1 MSSLS
6 NKVALVTGGTSGIGR
21 AAAIALANHGAKVV
35 VSGRR
40 ETEGKETVKLMA
52 EAGGEGTFIQGDV
65 TDEEHIAAL
74 IKATVDAYGSL
85 DVAFNNAG
93 IEGLVAPLTEQ
104 TSENIDQ
111 VLGINVRGVL
121 LSMKHELIQMIAQ
134 GNGGS
139 IINTASIAGH
149 GGIMPGPGVYV
160 ASKHAVV
167 GATKT
172 AALEGAPHEI
182 RINAVA
188 PGGVQT
194 DMLDRFTG
202 GDVSQMAAMHPMGR
216 VGTVEEI
223 ANLVVFLAS
232 SDASFITGQSFAAD
246 GGWLAR

>member
-1 MSSLS
+1 MSSLT

-21 AAAIALANHGAKVV
+21 AAAIALAKNGAKVV
-35 VSGRR
+35 ASGRR
-40 ETEGKETVKLMA
+40 QTEGEETAQLIA
-52 EAGGEGTFIQGDV
+52 DAGGEGTFVQGDV
-65 TDEEHIAAL
+65 TDEDHIATL
-74 IKATVDAYGSL
+74 VKETVDTYGSL
-85 DVAFNNAG
+85 DIAFNNAG
-93 IEGLVAPLTEQ
+93 IEGLLAPLTEQ

-134 GNGGS
+134 GNGGA

-172 AALEGAPHEI
+172 AALEGAPHNI

-202 GDVSQMAAMHPMGR
+202 GDASHMAEMHPLGR
-216 VGTVEEI
+216 IGTVDEI

-232 SDASFITGQSFAAD
+232 NDASFITGQSFAAD